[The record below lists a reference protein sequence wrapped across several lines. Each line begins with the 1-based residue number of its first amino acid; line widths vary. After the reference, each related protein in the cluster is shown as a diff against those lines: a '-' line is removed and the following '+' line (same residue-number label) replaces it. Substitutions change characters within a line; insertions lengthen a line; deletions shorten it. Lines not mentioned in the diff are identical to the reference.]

1 MWWSLRAQDP
11 RLFMA
16 RYTAMATRMPPN
28 HTSSCRHHGLFI
40 CRHRH
45 RVWSIRLLP
54 HGWCTTQR
62 PRRCCTGHL
71 FMSVLSIGL
80 HHSGVQNTLSKW
92 ARAGTVKLGM
102 GENAE
107 RVSVAMVVMNANASH
122 GVVKRSDLTPQVH
135 SLWRSTISSRR
146 ISTSKCLK
154 KACPNSACCG
164 SRPLRPTA
172 TLVSLSTKLPTRTG
186 TLRTT

>member
-1 MWWSLRAQDP
+1 MWWSLRAQAP

-16 RYTAMATRMPPN
+16 RYTAMSTRMPPN
-28 HTSSCRHHGLFI
+28 RTSSCRPHGLFI

-107 RVSVAMVVMNANASH
+107 RVSVAMVVTNANASH
-122 GVVKRSDLTPQVH
+122 GVVKRSDLTPKFTAFGAAPSRHAESRHQSASKRPAPIAPAVAPDH
-135 SLWRSTISSRR
+135 SDPPPRWCR
-146 ISTSKCLK
+146 
-154 KACPNSACCG
+154 
-164 SRPLRPTA
+164 
-172 TLVSLSTKLPTRTG
+172 
-186 TLRTT
+186 